1 MIRTT
6 VRLDEDLFKYA
17 RKKAIDE
24 RKAFA
29 DIVNEALSHYLYEQ
43 KIPKAKKTGT
53 EFLGR
58 LVQIGKKYRL
68 KGPKDLAKNHDKY
81 LWDEYRNS

>member
-24 RKAFA
+24 RRAFA
-29 DIVNEALSHYLYEQ
+29 DIVNEALSHYLDEQ
-43 KIPKAKKTGT
+43 KIPT
-53 EFLGR
+53 
-58 LVQIGKKYRL
+58 
-68 KGPKDLAKNHDKY
+68 
-81 LWDEYRNS
+81 

>member
-6 VRLDEDLFKYA
+6 VRLEEDLFKDA

-24 RKAFA
+24 RVAFA
-29 DIVNEALSHYLYEQ
+29 EIVNKALGFYLGRARKTASRKFTSH
-43 KIPKAKKTGT
+43 

-58 LVQIGKKYRL
+58 LGTYKL
-68 KGPKDLAKNHDKY
+68 KTGPRNLAKEHDKY
-81 LWDEYRNS
+81 TWE